1 MTRENAVAVVKA
13 LNDIEDFE
21 LFMDDV
27 EKAYRD
33 VEGDIATFYET
44 KMLPLMNAELA
55 RRKSVLTAM

>member
-27 EKAYRD
+27 EKAYQD

>member
-21 LFMDDV
+21 IFMDEV
-27 EKAYRD
+27 EKAYQC